1 MKISVMGMNQDELL
15 SGKAL
20 AEMGNEIIHVCKD
33 NTYVED
39 MKKGLY
45 SIDEKETH
53 NIANN
58 SSINF
63 TSDISEALNQSNMC
77 FIAENKTQ
85 DSATLFNILATAKEI
100 GTYMNSHTFIVDRS
114 SLPMSR
120 IEHIKETIQHELDK
134 RASNLTFEVISNP
147 NFLRA

>member
-1 MKISVMGMNQDELL
+1 MKISIMGVNQNELL

-20 AEMGNEIIHVCKD
+20 AEMGNEVIHVCKD
-33 NTYVED
+33 NAHVED

-45 SIDEKETH
+45 SSNGKEIYK
-53 NIANN
+53 IANN
-58 SSINF
+58 SDINF
-63 TSDISEALNQSNMC
+63 TSNIQEALSQSSMC
-77 FIAENKTQ
+77 FISENGKE
-85 DSATLFNILATAKEI
+85 DAGELFHILATAKEI

-114 SLPMSR
+114 SLPINR
-120 IEHIKETIQHELDK
+120 TEQIKKTIQHELDK

>member
-1 MKISVMGMNQDELL
+1 MGINQDELL
-15 SGKAL
+15 SGQAL
-20 AEMGNEIIHVCKD
+20 AEMGNEVIHICKD
-33 NTYVED
+33 NAHVED

-45 SIDEKETH
+45 STKEKEIY

-58 SSINF
+58 SSIDF
-63 TSDISEALNQSNMC
+63 TSNMEEALNQSNMC
-77 FIAENKTQ
+77 FISESESCDAG
-85 DSATLFNILATAKEI
+85 ALFHILATAKEI

-114 SLPMSR
+114 ALPMSR
-120 IEHIKETIQHELDK
+120 TQQIKETVQRELDK